1 MNDPTREEFEQFK
14 QEIRQEI
21 RERVTEEIKATKVII
36 VSEDA
41 LKPINEKLDQQSAL
55 LKKIETKQTEHGEI
69 LFKHSKSISTLETTI
84 ATKEHIDKRFDAI
97 AEVQNKILDRLPK
110 PPE

>member
-1 MNDPTREEFEQFK
+1 MQDEQPLTRSDFEAFK

-21 RERVTEEIKATKVII
+21 REQITEEMKASKVII

-41 LKPINEKLDQQSAL
+41 LKAISDKLDQQSKRFDRIDEL
-55 LKKIETKQTEHGEI
+55 L
-69 LFKHSKSISTLETTI
+69 LAHSKSISALQTGM

-97 AEVQNKILDRLPK
+97 AEVQKQILDRLPPK
-110 PPE
+110 E